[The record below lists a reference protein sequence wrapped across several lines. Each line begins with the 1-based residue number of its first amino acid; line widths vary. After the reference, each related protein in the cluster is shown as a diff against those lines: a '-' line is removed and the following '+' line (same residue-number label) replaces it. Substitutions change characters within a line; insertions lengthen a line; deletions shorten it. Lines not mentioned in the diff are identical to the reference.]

1 VGGAPEGGVRI
12 VTREALA
19 PLLILHFVNLI
30 SPPKRPPT
38 TGVRRGP
45 PAFNYPQ
52 PVCFNS
58 KPRTMSVS
66 RASPRQITMVPGGG
80 SLARAR

>member
-1 VGGAPEGGVRI
+1 MGGAPEGGVRI

-38 TGVRRGP
+38 TGVRRTDTGVIGLTRVGEV
-45 PAFNYPQ
+45 AVVVFVHIN
-52 PVCFNS
+52 
-58 KPRTMSVS
+58 RD
-66 RASPRQITMVPGGG
+66 R
-80 SLARAR
+80 